1 MKSSW
6 DYTQELVSYV
16 TEEQPS
22 IQAAMD
28 HAADILA
35 AHIQPRTAKLLRT
48 YNYDK
53 LETQLLAHLACVI
66 RREPPPS
73 TTIAFY
79 LGLFDQSTGLLNK
92 YEHQSM
98 YICGTDRFA
107 TDDDGDW
114 ACGPAWF
121 PNYRYFP
128 RSFFKQLGKLE
139 GLNDLQTGFLLSQ
152 TFAAAFALVAGPM
165 LAKSVPTEKHPIPIA
180 CGHDAGYI
188 FVVCYA
194 TPDEILKP

>member
-1 MKSSW
+1 MKTSW

-16 TEEQPS
+16 TEKQPS

-28 HAADILA
+28 HAVDVLA
-35 AHIQPRTAKLLRT
+35 SQINPKTTKLLRT

-53 LETQLLAHLACVI
+53 IETQLLAHLTIVL
-66 RREPPPS
+66 RKEPPPK

-79 LGLFDQSTGLLNK
+79 LGLFDQSAGLLNK

-98 YICGTDRFA
+98 YICGSERFA
-107 TDDDGDW
+107 IDDEGEW
-114 ACGPAWF
+114 ACGPTWF

-139 GLNDLQTGFLLSQ
+139 GRNELLTGFLLSQ
-152 TFAAAFALVAGPM
+152 TCAAAFAIKAAPL
-165 LAKSVPTEKHPIPIA
+165 LAQSVSTDKHPVPIA
-180 CGHDAGYI
+180 CGHDAGNI

-194 TPDEILKP
+194 TPDGITKP